1 MKISKKQ
8 LNIIILK
15 EFKDT
20 FKPKIIKLDSKD
32 LEELLDAQNI
42 DITNINIDIAAAQEY
57 LINKIGKEN
66 EINKKTANS
75 FD

>member
-32 LEELLDAQNI
+32 LEELLDVQDI
-42 DITNINIDIAAAQEY
+42 DINIDIESAQEY

>member
-32 LEELLDAQNI
+32 LETLLNAQNI
-42 DITNINIDIAAAQEY
+42 DITNINIDIESAQEY

>member
-20 FKPKIIKLDSKD
+20 LKPKIIKLDSKD
-32 LEELLDAQNI
+32 LEELLDVQNI
-42 DITNINIDIAAAQEY
+42 DITNINIDIESAQEY

>member
-8 LNIIILK
+8 LDIIILK

-32 LEELLDAQNI
+32 LETLLNAQNI
-42 DITNINIDIAAAQEY
+42 DITNINIDIESAQEY

>member
-32 LEELLDAQNI
+32 LEELLDVQDI
-42 DITNINIDIAAAQEY
+42 DITNINIDIESAQEY

>member
-1 MKISKKQ
+1 MKISRKQ
-8 LNIIILK
+8 LNKIILK

-20 FKPKIIKLDSKD
+20 FKLKPIKLDSKD
-32 LEELLDAQNI
+32 LEDLLNTQNI

-66 EINKKTANS
+66 EN
-75 FD
+75 

>member
-8 LNIIILK
+8 LNNIILK

-20 FKPKIIKLDSKD
+20 FKPKMIKLDAKD
-32 LEELLDAQNI
+32 LEALLDKENI
-42 DITNINIDIAAAQEY
+42 DITNINIDISSAQEY

-66 EINKKTANS
+66 ETNKETINKLN
-75 FD
+75 

>member
-42 DITNINIDIAAAQEY
+42 DITNIN
-57 LINKIGKEN
+57 
-66 EINKKTANS
+66 S
-75 FD
+75 RV

>member
-1 MKISKKQ
+1 MKTI
-8 LNIIILK
+8 
-15 EFKDT
+15 
-20 FKPKIIKLDSKD
+20 PKIIKLDSKD

>member
-32 LEELLDAQNI
+32 LEELLDVQNI
-42 DITNINIDIAAAQEY
+42 DITNINIDIESAQEY